1 MYRLSRVA
9 ESLSIG
15 LDALVKEPKPI
26 AGRCTGTVI
35 TQIVKRS
42 KSIPARDSVRKKVQ
56 VVVPTTLLAT
66 CGRFFWPSRNS
77 RNQFLGSFP

>member
-15 LDALVKEPKPI
+15 LDALVKNLNHFFE
-26 AGRCTGTVI
+26 RCTSTVI

-42 KSIPARDSVRKKVQ
+42 KSNPARDSVRKKVQ
-56 VVVPTTLLAT
+56 V
-66 CGRFFWPSRNS
+66 FKSYRNGY
-77 RNQFLGSFP
+77 RD